1 MVAVIGRHATF
12 RPRRRA
18 HPVFASKS
26 GRRGLIVAV
35 VLVVLTAGLALA
47 IARAGQLA
55 TAAPQAPAQHGDVA
69 YTRQLA
75 DAMAACGRTR
85 GEVMMSGRRGIPII
99 GNGVFRRVVEV
110 RSRGGGAYAVDP
122 FSGRTVVSELTPLEV
137 HNTQGCRYALDEFG
151 QVPPGVFLL
160 TFDDGPSST
169 WTPQL
174 LAVLSAYH
182 VRATFFSV
190 GVSIMAA
197 PDVFRLVTGSGN
209 VVGNHTVTHPEL
221 DRLSPASARN
231 QIVENAHIM
240 ATVGRYQT
248 RLFRPPYGG
257 SNSEGA
263 GSIRANVY
271 STLVAQQL
279 GYTEV
284 GFTIDSDDY
293 AYRPGSVIPVPAFGG
308 PGLPGELIVMHD
320 TAGKNDSSTVRLTE
334 RIIQKAQ
341 ALGYRFMTVDQLLR
355 QQGEPAVA
363 GRMKQQE
370 QPSLGDRAGYVFIW
384 ARRVLLRSGLQT
396 TLTVAT
402 YVILGFGVL
411 WIVRAL
417 YGGARQYRAI
427 PAWHPKLVSVLIAA
441 KDEKE
446 VIRATIESVF
456 AYRYPF
462 SLQVVVVNDGSTDG
476 EGGTAGGPGGTRA
489 ILDELAARYRE
500 PSRRLEVIHLP
511 RNVGKTAAWDL
522 AFRTRIRGEVCA
534 AFDADT
540 RLAGP
545 DTIPN
550 LVRHFR
556 DPKVG
561 AVAGYVKA
569 GNVTHGPW
577 RWLLYHFQQAEYNLG
592 IALMR
597 VAQGRNG
604 IMIVPGACS
613 AWRTSVMRQL
623 GMPDDT
629 LGEDAN
635 AGLELR
641 EAGYTVVQDIRAVA
655 LTQVPDTMKGIARQ
669 WTRWTF
675 GMVQN
680 IWKHKAIMVQPGKYG
695 GLTWVMWY
703 TALSLVIP
711 IALLPLSYGVTI
723 LAAAAG
729 NWPGLVLFLAVFTG
743 FRLIQNLTA
752 MVVLREWS
760 WDPVTAVFYRFI
772 NDPLQIYLAYRV
784 VFAVVTGRLIS
795 WRGTRAARAAT
806 GGSPLKAA

>member
-1 MVAVIGRHATF
+1 M
-12 RPRRRA
+12 
-18 HPVFASKS
+18 S
-26 GRRGLIVAV
+26 GRRGLVALLFLLVLGADVALGV
-35 VLVVLTAGLALA
+35 V
-47 IARAGQLA
+47 RAQQLA
-55 TAAPQAPAQHGDVA
+55 TAAPDRSAYHGSVG
-69 YTRQLA
+69 YPRQLA
-75 DAMAACGRTR
+75 REMAACGRTR
-85 GEVMMSGRRGIPII
+85 GEVMSSGKRGIPII
-99 GNGVFRRVVEV
+99 GDGVFRRVVEV
-110 RSRGGGAYAVDP
+110 QRRGGVTYAVDP
-122 FSGRTVVSELTPLEV
+122 FSGRTVVSQLTPLEV
-137 HNTQGCRYALDEFG
+137 HNTQGCRYAIELFG
-151 QVPPGVFLL
+151 EIPARTLLL
-160 TFDDGPSST
+160 TYDDGPSRI
-169 WTPQL
+169 WTPRL
-174 LAVLSAYH
+174 LAVLHAYG

-190 GVSIMAA
+190 GVNAMAA
-197 PDVFRLVTGSGN
+197 PGVFRLVTGSGN
-209 VVGNHTVTHPEL
+209 VVGNHTMNHPVL
-221 DRLSPASARN
+221 DLLDPAAARN
-231 QIVENAHIM
+231 QLVQNAHIL
-240 ATVGRYQT
+240 ATVGHYQT

-293 AYRPGSVIPVPAFGG
+293 AHRAGETIPVPAFGG

-320 TAGKNDSSTVRLTE
+320 TQGKSDSATVQLTE
-334 RIIQKAQ
+334 RIIQKAE

-355 QQGEPAVA
+355 QQGEYGVA
-363 GRMKQQE
+363 GRMQGRE
-370 QPSLGDRAGYVFIW
+370 QPSTADRLGYALVWTRQE
-384 ARRVLLRSGLQT
+384 LLRTGLQT
-396 TLTVAT
+396 VLTVAT
-402 YVILGFGVL
+402 YVILGFGAF

-417 YGGARQYRAI
+417 YGGFRQYR
-427 PAWHPKLVSVLIAA
+427 PVPDWHPELVSVLIAA
-441 KDEKE
+441 RDEKA
-446 VIRATIESVF
+446 VIRATIESIF
-456 AYRYPF
+456 AHQYPF
-462 SLQVVVVNDGSTDG
+462 GLQVVVVNDGSADG
-476 EGGTAGGPGGTRA
+476 AGGTSGGPGGTRA
-489 ILDELAARYRE
+489 ILDELAARYCD
-500 PSRRLEVIHLP
+500 PSRKLEVIHLDKS
-511 RNVGKTAAWDL
+511 VGKTAAWDM

-569 GNVTHGPW
+569 GNVARGPW
-577 RWLLYHFQQAEYNLG
+577 RWLLFHFQQAEYNLG

-597 VAQGRNG
+597 VAQGKNG

-613 AWRTSVMRQL
+613 AWRTSVMRQI
-623 GMPDDT
+623 GMPFDT

-641 EAGYTVVQDIRAVA
+641 EVGYTVVQDIRAVA

-669 WTRWTF
+669 WLRWTF

-680 IWKHKAIMVQPGKYG
+680 LWKHKAIMVQPGKYG

-703 TALSLVIP
+703 TVLSLVIP

-723 LAAAAG
+723 LAALAG
-729 NWPGLVLFLAVFTG
+729 NWSGLALFLAVFTG
-743 FRLIQNLTA
+743 FRLLQNLTA

-772 NDPLQIYLAYRV
+772 NDPLQIWLAYRV
-784 VFAVVTGRLIS
+784 VFAMVTGRLIS
-795 WRGTRAARAAT
+795 WRGTRAARIPVAAD
-806 GGSPLKAA
+806 GSPARAA